1 MDGSAGRSEAGAGAS
16 RTGVTLG
23 HRRRAMA
30 RKPDSSAA
38 EEVMRYNH
46 NIYAGAKTARFIVLF
61 DLQWKIIECT
71 RLEPPVDLAKSMAAT
86 LQRLTEEGWQP
97 ETTQRFGFVFLNRS
111 CVRRLLIL
119 TERDPRDSSAQTFSP
134 FK

>member
-1 MDGSAGRSEAGAGAS
+1 
-16 RTGVTLG
+16 
-23 HRRRAMA
+23 MA